1 MIPHPPERKVL
12 AFPVFLTA
20 SALLRVADG
29 IALVSIPWFT
39 TLLTSDAALIALV
52 LGITRVP
59 WLILAVP
66 VGVWIDRHPRRMLLL
81 GSIGMSVIILLIL
94 ALQASMI
101 PDNDGPAT
109 AVSASLLGFFTL
121 IFLGGATQV
130 MRETVEQTVLPDIV
144 SSAQLERANGRL
156 HAAYLICG
164 SILAPPVAGYLFSID
179 YALPFS
185 AQALLLTCAALLLWR
200 IPISRPFRAP
210 TDNNFWADLIAGL
223 RLVAANALL
232 GRLALILAVLNAATG
247 LAFALLVP
255 FVRETLVLDAWT
267 YGLVLMIA
275 ATGALP
281 AGFCGHW
288 FVRVLSARRTF
299 MFSLCCFPIAL
310 GLLATAGDLPTIII
324 ALFIET
330 FASVL
335 LNMLTISWRQ
345 RLVTPAMLGRVNG
358 AYRMIVWGGLPIGSF
373 LAAGLIAMLAPS
385 FGTEWALRLSLAASA
400 LVCIFVS
407 GAAFILMRRHMP

>member
-1 MIPHPPERKVL
+1 MTPHLPARKIL
-12 AFPVFLTA
+12 AFPGFLTA

-29 IALVSIPWFT
+29 IALVSLPWFT

-66 VGVWIDRHPRRMLLL
+66 AGVWIDRHPRRMLLL
-81 GSIGMSVIILLIL
+81 GSIGISIVILLIL
-94 ALQASMI
+94 AVQASLI
-101 PDNDGPAT
+101 PENSGPAAST
-109 AVSASLLGFFTL
+109 SAPLLGFFTL

-144 SSAQLERANGRL
+144 SPKDLERANGRL

-164 SILAPPVAGYLFSID
+164 SILAPAVAGYLFSID
-179 YALPFS
+179 YSVPFVV
-185 AQALLLTCAALLLWR
+185 QALLLTWAALLLRR
-200 IPISRPFRAP
+200 IPGARSFSRAASS
-210 TDNNFWADLIAGL
+210 NFWSDMIAGL

-255 FVRETLVLDAWT
+255 FVQETLSLDAWT

-275 ATGALP
+275 AIGALP
-281 AGFCGHW
+281 AGLFGHW
-288 FVRVLSARRTF
+288 IVRFLSARLTF
-299 MFSLCCFPIAL
+299 MLSLGCFPIAL
-310 GLLATAGDLPTIII
+310 GLLATADDLPTIII

-345 RLVTPAMLGRVNG
+345 RMVAPEMLGRVNG
-358 AYRMIVWGGLPIGSF
+358 AYRMIVWGGLPVGSF
-373 LAAGLIAMLAPS
+373 LAAGLIALLAPA
-385 FGTEWALRLSLAASA
+385 FGTEEALRLSLAASA
-400 LVCIFVS
+400 AVCIFVS
-407 GAAFILMRRHMP
+407 GLAFVLMRRHAP